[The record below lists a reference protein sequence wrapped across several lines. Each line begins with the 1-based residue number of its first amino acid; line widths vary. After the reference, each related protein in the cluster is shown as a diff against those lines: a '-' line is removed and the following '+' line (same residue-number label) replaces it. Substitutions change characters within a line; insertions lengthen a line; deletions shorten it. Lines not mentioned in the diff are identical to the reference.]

1 MPDQPTAADRDVPY
15 LIGKLEGQIGGF
27 LAAITHLS
35 DRADRHEA
43 RVGDAERRLDEHH
56 GRISSLEEARRE
68 EHQARKER
76 GDRLLSRKEA
86 LVLILCSGGVS
97 GLVALAVAI
106 VQGALR
112 LPH

>member
-35 DRADRHEA
+35 DRADRNEA
-43 RVGDAERRLDEHH
+43 RVGEAERRLDEHH
-56 GRISSLEEARRE
+56 GRIKSLEETRRE
-68 EHQARKER
+68 ETDQRKER
-76 GDRLLSRKEA
+76 AGRVLSRKEA

-97 GLVALAVAI
+97 GLVALAVAV
-106 VQGALR
+106 VQGALK